1 MFDMAGNGFAP
12 QGYCYAT
19 VSGTISLWSKTITCH
34 IKHFTWCTTYPC
46 KMFDMAGNGFA
57 PQGYC
62 YATVSGTNYY
72 WPVWVQL

>member
-1 MFDMAGNGFAP
+1 MGAAP
-12 QGYCYAT
+12 VT
-19 VSGTISLWSKTITCH
+19 WISGA
-34 IKHFTWCTTYPC
+34 PVE
-46 KMFDMAGNGFA
+46 MFDMAGNGFA